1 MASAASQQRSW
12 GQSQQPDHA
21 PAGVA
26 LIEGIEQRIEGAAVG
41 VAREQLIAVDDVQQG
56 HRLAAQGMDE
66 MVIVDH
72 VATAPVAM
80 GATAAQGQQWG
91 GADEQLQPIIVE
103 VDAQGVADQP

>member
-1 MASAASQQRSW
+1 M
-12 GQSQQPDHA
+12 P
-21 PAGVA
+21 
-26 LIEGIEQRIEGAAVG
+26 
-41 VAREQLIAVDDVQQG
+41 

-72 VATAPVAM
+72 VAAAPVAM

-103 VDAQGVADQP
+103 VDAQGVADQPRRHRVEHLAQGEA

>member
-1 MASAASQQRSW
+1 MRRQAC
-12 GQSQQPDHA
+12 
-21 PAGVA
+21 A
-26 LIEGIEQRIEGAAVG
+26 LIEGIEQRVEGAAVG
-41 VAREQLIAVDDVQQG
+41 VAREQLIAVDEVQQG

-80 GATAAQGQQWG
+80 GATAAQGHQWG
-91 GADEQLQPIIVE
+91 GTDEQLQPIIVE

>member
-1 MASAASQQRSW
+1 MPAV
-12 GQSQQPDHA
+12 GQCQQPDHA

-26 LIEGIEQRIEGAAVG
+26 LIEGIKQRVEGAAVG

-80 GATAAQGQQWG
+80 SATAAQGQQRR

-103 VDAQGVADQP
+103 VDEQGVTDQP